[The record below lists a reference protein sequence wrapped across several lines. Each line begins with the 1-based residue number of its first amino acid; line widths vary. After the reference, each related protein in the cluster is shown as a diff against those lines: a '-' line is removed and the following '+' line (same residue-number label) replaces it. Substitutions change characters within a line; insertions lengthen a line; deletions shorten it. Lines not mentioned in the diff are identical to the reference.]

1 MHLNYTDAELQ
12 DLVAFQINSK
22 LAIQLF
28 DPMQISGTNPPYL
41 VKQNKHL
48 KQSWPI
54 KSLKTLSGFHHAPI
68 MHRKYILSIAY
79 NTALLFLRRKKNILP
94 WPRDELSKQEK
105 QKNQYQIQW
114 HIN

>member
-1 MHLNYTDAELQ
+1 
-12 DLVAFQINSK
+12 
-22 LAIQLF
+22 
-28 DPMQISGTNPPYL
+28 
-41 VKQNKHL
+41 
-48 KQSWPI
+48 
-54 KSLKTLSGFHHAPI
+54 